1 MKMLTNPEVY
11 AKKKKQVAGNM
22 NERYKNDP
30 EYREKQ
36 KQGQKELNHKK
47 KAMLK
52 TVENPLE

>member
-1 MKMLTNPEVY
+1 MLTNPEVY